1 MGPHYIDYI
10 DHTEWHIKLV
20 EPWCHMCRFR
30 LSCITPFT
38 LEYLLCRITSC
49 DLTPKPSPPRTHTM
63 LLVIN
68 TDTLD
73 VRWYHFNFL
82 YQWDIHCCHEIFI
95 VVIQKY
101 EFPWLVRGFACTRTP
116 FHRLFCARPW
126 GPFFQVE
133 QACMPAIFRPPGTRR
148 SLILPKFVVKQHHR
162 GDRVRLYQIPY
173 PRYVLQIIK

>member
-10 DHTEWHIKLV
+10 DHTEWHTKLV
-20 EPWCHMCRFR
+20 EPWCHMCRLR

-49 DLTPKPSPPRTHTM
+49 DLTPKHSPPRTHTM

-82 YQWDIHCCHEIFI
+82 YQWYIHCCHEIFI

-101 EFPWLVRGFACTRTP
+101 EFSWLVRGFAGTRTP
-116 FHRLFCARPW
+116 FYRLFCARPW
-126 GPFFQVE
+126 GPFFSKWNRHTCQLYSDHQE
-133 QACMPAIFRPPGTRR
+133 PAAAWSCRNLLSNNIIEGTVCVCTKSPTRDMYSR
-148 SLILPKFVVKQHHR
+148 
-162 GDRVRLYQIPY
+162 
-173 PRYVLQIIK
+173 